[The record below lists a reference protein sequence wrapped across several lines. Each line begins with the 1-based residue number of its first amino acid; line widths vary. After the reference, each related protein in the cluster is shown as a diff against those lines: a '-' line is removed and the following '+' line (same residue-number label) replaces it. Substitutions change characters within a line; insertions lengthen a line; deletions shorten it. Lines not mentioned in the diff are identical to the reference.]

1 MKSDSMSLQ
10 PPTLMSVPQQLTL
23 STPVPLPTPTEVPS
37 AAPTPSSNEHIEH
50 LISFFDEQPEDV
62 TPKPV
67 SSDVISYLTKKF
79 TKENDNFNQDEYRKR
94 CRQAEFPYPK
104 SLPKKV
110 TAQQAKNLI
119 YNLAV
124 KLEEVKNLT
133 KRYLYAPIF
142 SYKSENIITSL
153 FHSKSLV
160 NKHPNLPKVYH

>member
-1 MKSDSMSLQ
+1 M
-10 PPTLMSVPQQLTL
+10 
-23 STPVPLPTPTEVPS
+23 
-37 AAPTPSSNEHIEH
+37 
-50 LISFFDEQPEDV
+50 
-62 TPKPV
+62 
-67 SSDVISYLTKKF
+67 ISYLTKKF
-79 TKENDNFNQDEYRKR
+79 TKGNDNFKQDEYRKR
-94 CRQAEFPYPK
+94 CHQAEFPYPK

-110 TAQQAKNLI
+110 TAQQAKDLS

-160 NKHPNLPKVYH
+160 NKHPNLPKVYHSRVQHFLNQFENLDISPANIKWLISLLSKSFLLQGTQTVI